1 MKVID
6 KLLIKKTKEY
16 LSSYFN
22 TNMLRS
28 VILFSGGIILFVAGV
43 IVYGIII
50 NMREVPLSVDMSQKG
65 FTKLDDPVIVVSRS
79 SYSLKLYNDTVL
91 IKSYT
96 ANFGR
101 NVSVPKSKAGDL
113 ATPVGDYKI
122 CEIDTNTKYYKFFK
136 INYPNIYDAT
146 EALRKGVITQQEFDK
161 IKYDY
166 YYGICPDPNT
176 ELGGNMGIHG
186 IGRLDF
192 LFKYLPFVYNWTDGS
207 IAISNENMDELYSV
221 VKKGTKVVI
230 K

>member
-1 MKVID
+1 MKVIN
-6 KLLIKKTKEY
+6 KLQIKKTKEY
-16 LSSYFN
+16 LSTYFN

-50 NMREVPLSVDMSQKG
+50 NMREVPLSVDMARKG
-65 FTKLDDPVIVVSRS
+65 FSKLDDPIIIVVRS

-91 IKSYT
+91 IKTYI

-101 NVSVPKSKAGDL
+101 NVTTPKNKAGDL
-113 ATPVGDYKI
+113 ATPVGNYEI

-146 EALRKGVITQQEFDK
+146 EALRKGLISQEEFDK
-161 IKYDY
+161 IKFDY
-166 YYGICPDPNT
+166 YYGICSDPNT

>member
-1 MKVID
+1 MKIID
-6 KLLIKKTKEY
+6 KLLIKKTREY

-22 TNMLRS
+22 TNILRS

-50 NMREVPLSVDMSQKG
+50 NMREVPLSVDMSRKG
-65 FTKLDDPVIVVSRS
+65 FTKLEDPIIVVSRS

-146 EALRKGVITQQEFDK
+146 EALRKGLISQEEFDK

>member
-1 MKVID
+1 MKIID
-6 KLLIKKTKEY
+6 KLLIKKAKEY
-16 LSSYFN
+16 FSSYFN

-50 NMREVPLSVDMSQKG
+50 NLREIPLSVDMSRKG
-65 FTKLDDPVIVVSRS
+65 FTKLNDPVIVVSRS

-91 IKSYT
+91 IKTYA

-101 NVSVPKSKAGDL
+101 NVSVPKSKTGDL
-113 ATPVGDYKI
+113 STPVGDYKI
-122 CEIDTNTKYYKFFK
+122 CEIDTNAKYYKFFK

-146 EALRKGVITQQEFDK
+146 EALRKGLISQEEFDK
-161 IKYDY
+161 IKFDY

-176 ELGGNMGIHG
+176 ELGGNTGIHG

-207 IAISNENMDELYSV
+207 VAISNENMDELYSV

>member
-1 MKVID
+1 MKVINQEQ
-6 KLLIKKTKEY
+6 IKKTKEY

-28 VILFSGGIILFVAGV
+28 IILFSGGIVLFVAGV

-50 NMREVPLSVDMSQKG
+50 HMREVPLSVDIARKG
-65 FTKLDDPVIVVSRS
+65 FTKINDPIIVVVRS
-79 SYSLKLYNDTVL
+79 SYSLNLYNDTVL
-91 IKSYT
+91 VKSYM

-101 NVSVPKSKAGDL
+101 NVSTPKNKTGDL
-113 ATPVGDYKI
+113 ATPVGNYEI
-122 CEIDTNTKYYKFFK
+122 CEIDTNDKYYKFFK

-146 EALRKGVITQQEFDK
+146 EALRKGLISQEEFDK

-166 YYGICPDPNT
+166 YSGICPDPNT